1 MKRIKRMLLGTTG
14 LALVWLTGCVVT
26 SVYPYYTA
34 KDVTFDAA
42 LLGTWGDPAET
53 NANKDTWT
61 FEKIGSQTYKLTT
74 QDGSETNTFDAHLF
88 TLGSEKFLDCLPRER
103 HEYTAPTHV
112 LLRVKSIQPQL
123 EMYLLDYEW
132 LGKLVEANPK
142 AIRHV
147 ITPGPAGDSKED
159 QLVTLTANTAEL
171 QKFIRK
177 HLKTE
182 AAWGDPMIMKKQ

>member
-1 MKRIKRMLLGTTG
+1 MKRILLGTAG

-34 KDVTFDAA
+34 KDITFDAA
-42 LLGTWGDPAET
+42 LLGTWSDPAET

-61 FEKIGSQTYKLTT
+61 FEKIGGQTYKLTT
-74 QDGSETNTFDAHLF
+74 EDGSETNTFDAHLF
-88 TLGSEKFLDCLPRER
+88 TLGGQKFLDCLPRER

-142 AIRHV
+142 SIRHV

-159 QLVTLTANTAEL
+159 QLVTLTAATAEL

-182 AAWGDPMIMKKQ
+182 AAWGDPMIMKKL